1 MEALSTRK
9 AALEPSGEIASP
21 DRSAT
26 STSIRGVGVGVV
38 CAWLLPEVA
47 TRSAAAKQLRS
58 TNSIGVL
65 LRIRVRYLSGP
76 SAFVSTRGRDQNRL
90 RRLRLITRPSARS
103 EEPTSELQSLMRTS
117 YAVF

>member
-65 LRIRVRYLSGP
+65 LRIQVRYLSGP
-76 SAFVSTRGRDQNRL
+76 SAFVSTRGRDQNQIGRASC
-90 RRLRLITRPSARS
+90 RERVSQYVSISVV
-103 EEPTSELQSLMRTS
+103 
-117 YAVF
+117 AVALKKKKI

>member
-76 SAFVSTRGRDQNRL
+76 SAFVSTR
-90 RRLRLITRPSARS
+90 RS
-103 EEPTSELQSLMRTS
+103 EEHTSELQSLMRNT
-117 YAVF
+117 YDVLWLKKKKEN